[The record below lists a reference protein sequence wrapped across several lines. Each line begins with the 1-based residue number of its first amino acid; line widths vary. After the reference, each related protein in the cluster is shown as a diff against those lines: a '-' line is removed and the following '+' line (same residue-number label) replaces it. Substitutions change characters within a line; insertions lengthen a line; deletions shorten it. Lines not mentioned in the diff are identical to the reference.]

1 MQQQQHF
8 VKDPNAITAGDR
20 YQYGRYTVIRKLT
33 QGGQG
38 VVVLVKDNTDQV
50 E

>member
-1 MQQQQHF
+1 MAEHNL
-8 VKDPNAITAGDR
+8 KDPNAITPGDS
-20 YQYGRYTVIRKLT
+20 YQYGRYTVIRKMT

-38 VVVLVKDNTDQV
+38 IVVLVKDNTDQV